1 MVDMAELNQANVS
14 IESMDAEFM
23 LSPVPMEK
31 RRSTFSQLMVWI
43 GFGYVVTGLYVG
55 GVLAGFGNQPGVPF
69 STAILAIALGMGS
82 LQLITFFLGVIAQR
96 TGLNLALL
104 SRYSYGAKGI
114 VIPMA
119 VMALLTFG
127 WFASI
132 VGMIG
137 DIWGGFLG
145 NPSGVIVIDPAS
157 MGFSGISPITLEV
170 FLACWFWGLV
180 FTVTAAMGIKAIE
193 AIATPISP
201 VILVIALFVG
211 SKMMSEGG
219 GWGAFIAK
227 SNQLGGLGLGK
238 AITVVVGS
246 WIAGAVM
253 GVDLFRFNKS
263 VKAVFWC
270 AASCFIFTNPLL
282 NIVGY
287 IGVVQVGQFNYS
299 QWMLG
304 ISFFFALIGVIA
316 WTASLWTTDNGEL
329 YCNSLYTG
337 PALDAFGI
345 KANRKVLVVI
355 CGVLG
360 TFLGAM
366 AFYQIFFANFI
377 NALGAV
383 APPLCAPILADY
395 FIISKDKKK
404 YNLDFLHRQP
414 AVRWAGIISF
424 AIGGLLGY
432 IFEYVAPLPF
442 GLPSGLVA
450 MAIAFIIYGLI
461 YKFTPDRAADEALIA
476 ETV

>member
-1 MVDMAELNQANVS
+1 MAEQKQVNVL
-14 IESMDAEFM
+14 IEPVDKEYM
-23 LSPVPMEK
+23 LSPVPMDK
-31 RRSTFSQLMVWI
+31 RRSTFSQLMVWV

-55 GVLAGFGNQPGVPF
+55 GVLAGFGNQPGVPP
-69 STAILAIALGMGS
+69 SVALLAIALGMGS
-82 LQLITFFLGVIAQR
+82 LLLITFFLGVIAQR

-145 NPSGVIVIDPAS
+145 NPSGIIVINPAT
-157 MGFSGISPITLEV
+157 MGFTGISPITLEV

-180 FTVTAAMGIKAIE
+180 FTVSAVLGIKAIE

-201 VILVIALFVG
+201 VILIIAIYVG
-211 SKMMSEGG
+211 VKMMSDGG
-219 GWGAFIAK
+219 GTEVFFQKA
-227 SNQLGGLGLGK
+227 NLLGGLGLGK

-270 AASCFIFTNPLL
+270 AAACFIFTNPLL

-304 ISFFFALIGVIA
+304 INFFFALVGVIA

-337 PALDAFGI
+337 PMLNAFGI

-395 FIISKDKKK
+395 FIVSKDKAK
-404 YNLDFLHRQP
+404 YNLDYLERQP
-414 AVRWAGIISF
+414 PVRWAGIISF

-432 IFEYVAPLPF
+432 IFEYVAPLPL

-450 MAIAFIIYGLI
+450 MAISFIIYRLI
-461 YKFTPDRAADEALIA
+461 YGLTPDRASDEALVSGKA
-476 ETV
+476 